1 MLISSVILPTI
12 AIFSQLELTSAF
24 GSHLH
29 LKLHKTQS
37 LLAHQHRHSF
47 EATADDSTACES
59 SATTA
64 TTSNNHL
71 SRRKMVLSSL
81 ASFSAIVSTS
91 SAANARYVLND
102 ETGDYD
108 EVTDED
114 WQTSWKQRLD
124 KANSMSSDEIF
135 AAARG
140 AGNMNLKEGEESEAS
155 KKRRAM
161 SACRDSGIRAKA
173 GVDAKSCNS
182 RVMGGE
188 LDFILDNWMESIDHW
203 IETE

>member
-37 LLAHQHRHSF
+37 SGLAHHSI
-47 EATADDSTACES
+47 EAAADDSTACES
-59 SATTA
+59 SATT
-64 TTSNNHL
+64 TTTTGSNNQL

-188 LDFILDNWMESIDHW
+188 LDFILDN
-203 IETE
+203 

>member
-12 AIFSQLELTSAF
+12 AIFSQMEVTSAF

-37 LLAHQHRHSF
+37 LLAHQHRHSM
-47 EATADDSTACES
+47 EAAADDSTACES
-59 SATTA
+59 SATAATTT
-64 TTSNNHL
+64 TTSNNQL
-71 SRRKMVLSSL
+71 SRRKMVVSSL
-81 ASFSAIVSTS
+81 ASFSAIASSS

-140 AGNMNLKEGEESEAS
+140 AGNINLKEGEESEAS

-188 LDFILDNWMESIDHW
+188 IDFILGN
-203 IETE
+203 